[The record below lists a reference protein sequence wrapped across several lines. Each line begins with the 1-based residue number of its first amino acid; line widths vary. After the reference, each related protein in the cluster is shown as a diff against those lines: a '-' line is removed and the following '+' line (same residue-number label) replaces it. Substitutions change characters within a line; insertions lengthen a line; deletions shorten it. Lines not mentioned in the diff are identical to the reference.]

1 MGYIKTKWSNR
12 GIFGSLGSYPPSKDK
27 LTRFH
32 VPDTFASGKDAHP
45 KQLINYQR
53 FNLACTANNKGIIRK
68 TDWRLVEL
76 LVKYAMSSGVWPIL
90 IIIKYIVLEKIG
102 INSKQQRAVLQA
114 ELAFHE
120 YFKLLKNKKPQFTT
134 FFSNHVAG
142 MLHRFW
148 TDYMEEKNYNNRGDE
163 INKAMKVANS
173 MIEQLYRFSRKKGY
187 ELWIAGSM
195 SQELVHWEDSGAE
208 ITVRD
213 INRLKKQ
220 VDIDGNIEEGLAMH
234 PDICLIC
241 RDEVIKNEIRDKLGN
256 LRDSDGKKL
265 LDIRYETKKEI
276 NLKAVKSMRLKVDKT
291 VYFEGSKCNL
301 EEYGLEIIEREKGT
315 GYHKKEGTLVVV
327 NGELGISGTINNK
340 DIQGI
345 ILDKFKA

>member
-1 MGYIKTKWSNR
+1 M
-12 GIFGSLGSYPPSKDK
+12 
-27 LTRFH
+27 
-32 VPDTFASGKDAHP
+32 
-45 KQLINYQR
+45 
-53 FNLACTANNKGIIRK
+53 
-68 TDWRLVEL
+68 
-76 LVKYAMSSGVWPIL
+76 
-90 IIIKYIVLEKIG
+90 IIIKYIILEKIG
-102 INSKQQRAVLQA
+102 VNSKKQRAVLQA

-120 YFKLLKNKKPQFTT
+120 YFKLLANECPQFST

-142 MLHRFW
+142 MLHRYW
-148 TDYMEEKNYNNRGDE
+148 TDYMENKNKKRGSE
-163 INKAMKVANS
+163 VSKAMKVADK
-173 MIEQLYRFSRKKGY
+173 MIGKLYSFSIKQGY

-195 SQELVHWEDSGAE
+195 SQEFVNWADSGAE

-315 GYHKKEGTLVVV
+315 GYHKRRGH
-327 NGELGISGTINNK
+327 
-340 DIQGI
+340 
-345 ILDKFKA
+345 